1 MGSREVKFFLIKTT
15 MQPEGSLSEVEGV
28 RRMII
33 RQVTSTSLSD
43 LFI

>member
-1 MGSREVKFFLIKTT
+1 
-15 MQPEGSLSEVEGV
+15 MQHEGALSEVEAI
-28 RRMII
+28 RRKII

>member
-1 MGSREVKFFLIKTT
+1 
-15 MQPEGSLSEVEGV
+15 MQPEGSLSEVEAI

-33 RQVTSTSLSD
+33 RQVISTSLND